1 MIPHNNGR
9 SQQKNRESK
18 NRKSGDMEKRND
30 MGPVRTA
37 SRIRLPKPERIDIR
51 THTRKK
57 ITRPNN
63 SQGHHTNSNNHD
75 HQNNKMHLMRTMP
88 RRLEPILEMRKI
100 QANMAV
106 PSTGSAAGATL
117 SELVGENLEAPPA
130 VAIERVGF
138 VVVCA

>member
-1 MIPHNNGR
+1 MFRPRGCR
-9 SQQKNRESK
+9 F
-18 NRKSGDMEKRND
+18 
-30 MGPVRTA
+30 A
-37 SRIRLPKPERIDIR
+37 LCALC
-51 THTRKK
+51 THGTL
-57 ITRPNN
+57 TVH
-63 SQGHHTNSNNHD
+63 GA
-75 HQNNKMHLMRTMP
+75 TMP

-130 VAIERVGF
+130 VAIKRVGF